1 MVVVRLVWYGFLGW
15 FTVFF
20 YLNGG
25 GSLCF
30 ARFMVVGL
38 GGFFYFFYFF
48 LRWCWCMWVCACS
61 GCRCCC
67 GSSCCDSGGCAV
79 VDDDREELIYYFNV

>member
-1 MVVVRLVWYGFLGW
+1 MVVVWLVWYGFLGW

-30 ARFMVVGL
+30 AGFMVVGL
-38 GGFFYFFYFF
+38 GS
-48 LRWCWCMWVCACS
+48 LLCLCWWWLSVLLQQWLLVAVVA
-61 GCRCCC
+61 
-67 GSSCCDSGGCAV
+67 AV
-79 VDDDREELIYYFNV
+79 VDVPLLWSMLLMVMRGMR